1 MILKRFKIFMI
12 TKVYE
17 GKIREFRTIISV
29 MYNRLNDWIIATI
42 KSDNAFIFDMV
53 PLPLNFITQFLRLI
67 YSKT

>member
-1 MILKRFKIFMI
+1 MIK
-12 TKVYE
+12 KVCE
-17 GKIREFRTIISV
+17 CKIREFRILTNV

-67 YSKT
+67 NSGT